1 MDTKSQRNLNKV
13 ASDLKDI
20 NKIMQRS
27 ITDIL
32 DRSAKFGDV
41 AARSHDLGAQAQK
54 YAKGAKELHSKYFW
68 RTWGPIIGGAA
79 FILLLLLFKFLWF

>member
-1 MDTKSQRNLNKV
+1 MNKV

-32 DRSAKFGDV
+32 DRSAKFGDI

-54 YAKGAKELHSKYFW
+54 YSTGAKQLHSKYFW
-68 RTWGPIIGGAA
+68 RTYGPIIGGIA
-79 FILLLLLFKFLWF
+79 FILLLLIFKFLWF

>member
-27 ITDIL
+27 VADIL
-32 DRSAKFGDV
+32 DRSVKFGDV
-41 AARSHDLGAQAQK
+41 AARSHDLGVQAQK
-54 YAKGAKELHSKYFW
+54 YERGAKDLHSKYFW
-68 RTWGPIIGGAA
+68 RTYGPIIGGAI
-79 FILLLLLFKFLWF
+79 FILLLIIFKFLWF

>member
-13 ASDLKDI
+13 TSDLKDI

-27 ITDIL
+27 VTDIL
-32 DRSAKFGDV
+32 SRSAKFSDV
-41 AARSHDLGAQAQK
+41 AARSHDLGSQASK
-54 YAKGAKELHSKYFW
+54 YEMGAKKLHSQYFW
-68 RTWGPIIGGAA
+68 RTYGPIIGGGV

>member
-1 MDTKSQRNLNKV
+1 LNKV

-32 DRSAKFGDV
+32 DRQAKFGDV
-41 AARSHDLGAQAQK
+41 AARSHDLGAQAAK
-54 YAKGAKELHSKYFW
+54 YAKGAKDLHSQYFW
-68 RTWGPIIGGAA
+68 RTYGPIIGGVA
-79 FILLLLLFKFLWF
+79 FILLLIIFKILWF